1 MYMKKIITKTMICLA
16 CLCIFCA
23 CDKEDT
29 TNARG
34 TLNYD
39 GQDYKVG
46 KVYMKIKNSSDYE
59 CLVNLTI
66 PTEGINWDQEINDIV
81 YDNPGSGFVMYLL
94 IPLSE
99 ASDFL
104 PAGTYHYEGDYWDE
118 LVAFPT
124 EDVWS
129 FGYETLNVERNG
141 NYYTF
146 HFEGT
151 LDNGKQVTMDW
162 SGEPEISNG

>member
-1 MYMKKIITKTMICLA
+1 MKTISLLKTTILA
-16 CLCIFCA
+16 ICLCIFCA

-29 TNARG
+29 TNAKG
-34 TLNYD
+34 ILNYD
-39 GQDYKVG
+39 GQDYKVDN
-46 KVYMKIKNSSDYE
+46 VYMEIQNSSDYK

-66 PTEGINWDQEINDIV
+66 PTEGINWDQETNDFA
-81 YDNPGSGFVMYLL
+81 DDPGSGFIMYLQ

-162 SGEPEISNG
+162 SGEPEISNE